1 MSQSRLW
8 SPAVSRLEPYVPGEQ
23 PKVLNLVKLN
33 TNESAFA
40 PSPKVVK
47 AISAEQIERLRL
59 YPDPNST
66 QLKATIARH
75 FSLKPGQV
83 FVGNGSDEV
92 LAHAFFA
99 FFQQALPLLFPDITY
114 SFYPTYCN
122 LYGIASEKLP
132 LADDFSLNLADYRR
146 PNGGIIFANPN
157 APTGMLVSLADIR
170 ALLEHNRDSV
180 VLVDEAYI
188 DFGGESAVSLV
199 NDFDNLL
206 VVHTTSKSRALA
218 GIRLGY
224 ALGHPNLIDA
234 LERVKNSFNSY
245 PVDRLAELAGI
256 ASFED
261 DEYFQQGCVDVIA
274 NREFCVEQLT
284 KIGFDVLPSAA
295 NFVFAKPRF
304 AKAEVVFEQ
313 LRERAILVRYFNK
326 PRISDYLRISIGSR
340 ADMKA
345 LVAALKD
352 IVKQGVKS

>member
-8 SPAVSRLEPYVPGEQ
+8 SPAVGRLEPYVPGEQ

-40 PSPKVVK
+40 PSPKV
-47 AISAEQIERLRL
+47 AAALSADQIDRLRL
-59 YPDPNST
+59 YPDPNSSH
-66 QLKATIARH
+66 LKTAIARH
-75 FSLKPGQV
+75 FDLQVNQV

-92 LAHAFFA
+92 LAHAFYA

-122 LYGIASEKLP
+122 LYDIAHERVP
-132 LADDFSLNLADYRR
+132 LADDFSLNLADYRK

-157 APTGMLVSLADIR
+157 APTGMLVGLADIR

-188 DFGGESAVSLV
+188 DFGGESAVPLV
-199 NDFDNLL
+199 NEFDNLL

-224 ALGHPNLIDA
+224 AVGHPDLIEA
-234 LERVKNSFNSY
+234 LNRVKNSFNSY
-245 PVDRLAELAGI
+245 PVDRLAELAGV

-261 DEYFQQGCVDVIA
+261 DEYFRQGCADVIA
-274 NREFCVEQLT
+274 NREFCIDHLTQL
-284 KIGFDVLPSAA
+284 GFKVLPSAA
-295 NFVFAKPRF
+295 NFVFARPTF
-304 AKAEVVFEQ
+304 ASAEQVFQQ
-313 LRERAILVRYFNK
+313 LRERAVLVRYFNK

-340 ADMKA
+340 ADMKTLVSA
-345 LVAALKD
+345 LQD
-352 IVKQGVKS
+352 IVAQGAVS